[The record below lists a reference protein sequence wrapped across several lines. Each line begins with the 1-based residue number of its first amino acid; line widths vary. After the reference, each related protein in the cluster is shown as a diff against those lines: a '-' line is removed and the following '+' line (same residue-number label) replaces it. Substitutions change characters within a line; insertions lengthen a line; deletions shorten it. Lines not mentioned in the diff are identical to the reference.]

1 MDDTTVET
9 VQNDIVESAPVE
21 TRSARLQNLSTQPDY
36 SIPELYTTDMAFK
49 ESTMQLTAPEIENL
63 VRSSGL
69 KGSRWEQTGVAVENA
84 LTGMNN
90 LRDEMRIT
98 VGNLANAI
106 SGGSVGQELQDL
118 GYRNIDNT
126 MSSMQ
131 LNEDS
136 VGGVTD
142 LVAKLVGGATS
153 FTQLAA
159 ESIISAGVLPLA
171 HIGIQT
177 YGEGAYNDMKKY
189 EEEHGSLEGYKPET
203 VDVAINLLNS
213 AFQVGSEAWLGVG
226 SPRFLRG
233 WSRGAWKEGL
243 SGFVQESI
251 QGAVNDFAE
260 IAKGN
265 KEFSD
270 MLDSADDYLVDGVIG
285 AVLQGGLGAA
295 TYSTARRKSDNIIA
309 RAHAIAKGRKTPNRE
324 DFDIAKKLN
333 DAKEREYASVLTTEF
348 KAQFDA
354 STGEGK
360 LQQNIANALNKAVQ
374 AKELDLGTDSE
385 TDLAQKLEAIATQ
398 ETMNAM
404 EMAAEQG
411 KSVSEME
418 LNNIV
423 YKDGAIYLE
432 GETPELGERAVDRA
446 RVIAE
451 RQSGLAEAKTK
462 LDALNQEIKETQKA
476 LDEAKAA
483 AKEAQVK
490 RLQARLE
497 KQKALEAKRTQE
509 AERLQVQTEKLQK
522 RIEARLAEQEQA
534 QAQEAPIQEVA
545 PTMEMPAVE
554 TATETQATVADTQ
567 ALEELT
573 RAVRDNEIALTKL
586 ERAQWE
592 KMNETQ
598 TAQQTPQAQQVAQ
611 AERVQFAK
619 QMLDKY
625 KPDWQKSAKP
635 MAQVAQKAQ
644 PKPMAK
650 VLEKAAKFKGEKKSL
665 KAEREAQKK
674 AKAKKT
680 TAPTV
685 EDAEL
690 LHQGEELQNPNVAP
704 QIKEQFDLADENA
717 RLDDIYPEY
726 TGETIRIIDPAEL
739 KQAQYEVIQRT
750 NPMQDEYHVGIRSVN
765 DIKTFDE
772 TIDDKDS
779 FVWGDYSQE
788 DAKRD
793 LAKNEITIY
802 SSKPIENGVFVSTSY
817 KQAQEYAGGK
827 GAKVYEKTVPLDYV
841 AWISGDEGQ
850 FAITDVIGKKRTVYN
865 SNGDRIAKSKEAL
878 TNFWRWFGDS
888 KVVDEQGRPLVVYHS
903 SNVEFDTFDKNKG
916 GFTTEAESALYGFY
930 FTSSAGIAES
940 YANIARPEKIKQLEK
955 EYQRL
960 EKIAQKTGKASDWDA
975 YQKVYAQYEELE
987 LNYEPTEKIYNV
999 YLKIENPMEYDF
1011 AGKHWEENKYLE
1023 VLLEATNKG
1032 NDGVI
1037 FRNSIDD
1044 PVGTRISDIFVA
1056 FEPNQIK
1063 SVDNRGTYSADTG
1076 NILKQSK
1083 VEGTG
1088 SDKYRGGYDE
1098 RLKRIILGEKSDLT
1112 TIQHEFAHY
1121 WMQNNFKWARSG
1133 LASQDWLRRWRDVE
1147 EALGIEPQDRY
1158 LSRQASEKFARA
1170 YERYIMEGKV
1180 ADDLKWAFNGFQKF
1194 YKDTY
1199 EDLENEY
1206 FDLSEELDPKI
1217 VDWFNRQRP
1226 VTEEQL
1232 KQDTY
1237 KRVAEVAMSQGAE
1250 IITETGDGNYVVSS
1264 MNKDGEVVSDVVVDS
1279 QQAQQSKLAK
1289 FRDTQKSRGV
1299 VEGLRESNP
1308 NIKSDQ
1314 YNVLNRAETVDQARQ
1329 WINNDRA
1336 GAWQALNSDST
1347 NIIDRTALFQAFK
1360 ELAENGDYALGAELA
1375 SIKFPKQMTEVGQA
1389 LSVLGERA
1397 EFDPLTILETKQK
1410 SLGVPTAEDVAT
1422 QINEMGLD
1430 TELTAEQVQELE
1442 NTTEC
1447 VL

>member
-1 MDDTTVET
+1 M
-9 VQNDIVESAPVE
+9 
-21 TRSARLQNLSTQPDY
+21 
-36 SIPELYTTDMAFK
+36 
-49 ESTMQLTAPEIENL
+49 
-63 VRSSGL
+63 
-69 KGSRWEQTGVAVENA
+69 ENA
-84 LTGMNN
+84 LIAYNSTDEQLELIGANVENMVTGGKIGDEW
-90 LRDEMRIT
+90 RDAAFEMMRT
-98 VGNLANAI
+98 KK
-106 SGGSVGQELQDL
+106 ELL
-118 GYRNIDNT
+118 NI
-126 MSSMQ
+126 
-131 LNEDS
+131 NEES
-136 VGGVTD
+136 IGGVRNWF
-142 LVAKLVGGATS
+142 AKLAGGGTSMLQMVVESYATGG
-153 FTQLAA
+153 
-159 ESIISAGVLPLA
+159 ILPILKM
-171 HIGIQT
+171 GIDAL
-177 YGEGAYNDMKKY
+177 GEGTYNDMQKYY
-189 EEEHGSLEGYKPET
+189 EEHDGSLEGYEPKGIDLAVNTMNGFAQAYIERK
-203 VDVAINLLNS
+203 
-213 AFQVGSEAWLGVG
+213 LGVA
-226 SPRFLRG
+226 SPRFLVG
-233 WSRGAWKEGL
+233 WSKGLWKEGVSGAAQEGLQAIVGDL
-243 SGFVQESI
+243 SEV
-251 QGAVNDFAE
+251 
-260 IAKGN
+260 AKGN
-265 KEFSD
+265 ED
-270 MLDSADDYLVDGVIG
+270 VALLLDNAYDYVVTASVG
-285 AVLQGGLGAA
+285 AVLQGPLGAA
-295 TYSTARRKSDNIIA
+295 THGQARARSDRIIA
-309 RAHAIAKGRKTPNRE
+309 SAIAQAKGRTEPLKE
-324 DFDIAKKLN
+324 DFAAAKSIN
-333 DAKEREYASVLTTEF
+333 DATERQLTSQITTEF
-348 KAQFDA
+348 KAAFDA
-354 STGEGK
+354 NSGEGK
-360 LQQNIANALNKAVQ
+360 LQQNILTALNKAVQ

-398 ETMNAM
+398 ETLNAL
-404 EMAAEQG
+404 ELAVEQN
-411 KSVSEME
+411 KSVADMGIS
-418 LNNIV
+418 NIV

-497 KQKALEAKRTQE
+497 KQKTLEAKRTQE
-509 AERLQVQTEKLQK
+509 AERLQAQTEKLQK
-522 RIEARLAEQEQA
+522 RIEARLAEQEQV
-534 QAQEAPIQEVA
+534 QVQETPTQEVA
-545 PTMEMPAVE
+545 PTTEMPAIE

-592 KMNETQ
+592 KMNDPQEQ
-598 TAQQTPQAQQVAQ
+598 ATPQAQQVAN

-625 KPDWQKSAKP
+625 KPDWQKSVKP

-665 KAEREAQKK
+665 KVEREAQKK

-680 TAPTV
+680 TPAV
-685 EDAEL
+685 EDAVAKTPTA
-690 LHQGEELQNPNVAP
+690 EEQTQAWKKAEEITNRVLENISDEEKALSKKTGAVK
-704 QIKEQFDLADENA
+704 IK
-717 RLDDIYPEY
+717 
-726 TGETIRIIDPAEL
+726 G
-739 KQAQYEVIQRT
+739 
-750 NPMQDEYHVGIRSVN
+750 
-765 DIKTFDE
+765 
-772 TIDDKDS
+772 
-779 FVWGDYSQE
+779 
-788 DAKRD
+788 
-793 LAKNEITIY
+793 KNGTIY
-802 SSKPIENGVFVSTSY
+802 SPVKSEGDIFIELTPQRSDVTTSWVLKFHKYHRITKPNSILGGYGGEFRGDFGNYMNLDTKENVEEAIKQIVDIYGNGNVFFSEEFVDEEFSDYQKEY
-817 KQAQEYAGGK
+817 KKPKELDWKNKEIRDIVNDLWRGGK
-827 GAKVYEKTVPLDYV
+827 NTA
-841 AWISGDEGQ
+841 
-850 FAITDVIGKKRTVYN
+850 
-865 SNGDRIAKSKEAL
+865 
-878 TNFWRWFGDS
+878 
-888 KVVDEQGRPLVVYHS
+888 
-903 SNVEFDTFDKNKG
+903 
-916 GFTTEAESALYGFY
+916 
-930 FTSSAGIAES
+930 
-940 YANIARPEKIKQLEK
+940 
-955 EYQRL
+955 
-960 EKIAQKTGKASDWDA
+960 
-975 YQKVYAQYEELE
+975 
-987 LNYEPTEKIYNV
+987 
-999 YLKIENPMEYDF
+999 
-1011 AGKHWEENKYLE
+1011 
-1023 VLLEATNKG
+1023 
-1032 NDGVI
+1032 
-1037 FRNSIDD
+1037 
-1044 PVGTRISDIFVA
+1044 
-1056 FEPNQIK
+1056 
-1063 SVDNRGTYSADTG
+1063 DNRGTYSADTG

-1098 RLKRIILGEKSDLT
+1098 RMKRIILGEKSDLT

-1180 ADDLKWAFNGFQKF
+1180 ADDLKWAFDGFQKF

-1264 MNKDGEVVSDVVVDS
+1264 MNKDGEVVSDVVVDN

-1289 FRDTQKSRGV
+1289 FRDTQKSRSV

-1329 WINNDRA
+1329 WISNDRA

-1447 VL
+1447 AL

>member
-126 MSSMQ
+126 MASMQ

-189 EEEHGSLEGYKPET
+189 EEEHGSLEGYKPES

-497 KQKALEAKRTQE
+497 KQQALEAKRTQE
-509 AERLQVQTEKLQK
+509 AERLQAQTEKLQK
-522 RIEARLAEQEQA
+522 RIESRLAEQEQA
-534 QAQEAPIQEVA
+534 QVQETPTQEVA
-545 PTMEMPAVE
+545 PTTEMPAVE

-592 KMNETQ
+592 KMNEPQ

-625 KPDWQKSAKP
+625 KPDWQKSIKP

-650 VLEKAAKFKGEKKSL
+650 VLEKAAKYKGEKKSL
-665 KAEREAQKK
+665 KVEREAQKK

-685 EDAEL
+685 EDAE
-690 LHQGEELQNPNVAP
+690 
-704 QIKEQFDLADENA
+704 
-717 RLDDIYPEY
+717 
-726 TGETIRIIDPAEL
+726 
-739 KQAQYEVIQRT
+739 
-750 NPMQDEYHVGIRSVN
+750 
-765 DIKTFDE
+765 
-772 TIDDKDS
+772 
-779 FVWGDYSQE
+779 SQ
-788 DAKRD
+788 
-793 LAKNEITIY
+793 
-802 SSKPIENGVFVSTSY
+802 
-817 KQAQEYAGGK
+817 
-827 GAKVYEKTVPLDYV
+827 
-841 AWISGDEGQ
+841 
-850 FAITDVIGKKRTVYN
+850 
-865 SNGDRIAKSKEAL
+865 
-878 TNFWRWFGDS
+878 
-888 KVVDEQGRPLVVYHS
+888 
-903 SNVEFDTFDKNKG
+903 
-916 GFTTEAESALYGFY
+916 
-930 FTSSAGIAES
+930 
-940 YANIARPEKIKQLEK
+940 
-955 EYQRL
+955 
-960 EKIAQKTGKASDWDA
+960 
-975 YQKVYAQYEELE
+975 
-987 LNYEPTEKIYNV
+987 
-999 YLKIENPMEYDF
+999 
-1011 AGKHWEENKYLE
+1011 
-1023 VLLEATNKG
+1023 
-1032 NDGVI
+1032 
-1037 FRNSIDD
+1037 
-1044 PVGTRISDIFVA
+1044 
-1056 FEPNQIK
+1056 
-1063 SVDNRGTYSADTG
+1063 

-1098 RLKRIILGEKSDLT
+1098 KLKRIILGEKSDLT

-1121 WMQNNFKWARSG
+1121 WIQNNFKWARSG
-1133 LASQDWLRRWRDVE
+1133 WASQDWLRRWRDVE

-1180 ADDLKWAFNGFQKF
+1180 ADDLKWAFDGFQKF

-1264 MNKDGEVVSDVVVDS
+1264 MNKDGEVVSDVVVDN

-1289 FRDTQKSRGV
+1289 FRDTQKNRSV

-1329 WINNDRA
+1329 WISNDRA

-1375 SIKFPKQMTEVGQA
+1375 SIKFPKQMTEIGQA

-1447 VL
+1447 AL